1 MTRTRTAAALAAIAT
16 LVTAPTAISAPSDV
30 ERSLESAAQRAQ
42 ASTLGERQERGT
54 FTAQGLIGTPGVFSD
69 AIGDSSLAP
78 DLQGMV
84 VGVDETGTF
93 GTLIRLNSNS
103 LLEGDVV
110 ATYVDTDGNQA
121 TGSPTFD
128 GADVAVYII
137 GQIGTDSVAFLRWNG
152 TAMVAAPMPPSL
164 GSVWDGATDEF
175 WSASLTDLG
184 IAPGTRVGILFATL
198 YIGTYDTYSDFAPEP
213 GYGAFTVDIPGPVS
227 APPAH
232 HDAGVDHARHRA
244 ASHRDRRHAASAGAP
259 HLRMSL
265 RRVGRDV
272 RCSAHLARCHRPAG
286 SLPAAAA
293 VPGHRAFVR
302 RPNPQGARR
311 EPPRSHPRRLR
322 EGAGP
327 GAGNAQQ
334 RHPSGDPHENA
345 GIGGNCGID
354 HTRSV
359 AVQLV

>member
-227 APPAH
+227 APPPATTPP
-232 HDAGVDHARHRA
+232 
-244 ASHRDRRHAASAGAP
+244 ASTTPVTVPPPIAIDGTPPPPALLISG
-259 HLRMSL
+259 MSL

-272 RCSAHLARCHRPAG
+272 RVRLTWRGATARPVSYRLQLRCQGTVRSFGGPTRKGLAVNRRVRIPAVCGRAPVQVRATLSNGTHRVT
-286 SLPAAAA
+286 L
-293 VPGHRAFVR
+293 
-302 RPNPQGARR
+302 
-311 EPPRSHPRRLR
+311 
-322 EGAGP
+322 
-327 GAGNAQQ
+327 
-334 RHPSGDPHENA
+334 
-345 GIGGNCGID
+345 
-354 HTRSV
+354 TRTL
-359 AVQLV
+359 A